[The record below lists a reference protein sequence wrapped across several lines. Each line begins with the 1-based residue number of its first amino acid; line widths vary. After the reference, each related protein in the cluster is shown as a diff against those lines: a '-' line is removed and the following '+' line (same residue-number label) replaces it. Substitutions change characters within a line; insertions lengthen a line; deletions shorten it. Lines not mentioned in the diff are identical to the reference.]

1 MKLEQQ
7 KKGLNKRSL
16 IVGVGFTLLFLV
28 LIARSFYIQ
37 TVDATMLK
45 EKARNIWN
53 SSSVLDPKR
62 GTIFDRNDERLAYN
76 APAYT
81 VIAILSNKYNNYI
94 VDPMQTANK
103 LAPVLKMNESTLY
116 SLLTKDVY
124 QVELRPGGWKIDKE
138 MAEEVE
144 SLGLPG
150 IILREEVKR
159 YYPNNSLASHLI
171 GFVDYENKAIMGI
184 ENQYNEELSGEQ
196 GQIKVMKDLKGYGL
210 PDTEEIYPPKDG
222 NNIVLTIDKT
232 IQQYVESALDKAMA
246 LYKPQKMTAIV
257 ANPKT
262 GEILAL
268 SNRPDFNPNEYWSI
282 QDYRNYATQYPFE
295 PGSTFKIV
303 TLAAAV
309 EENLFN
315 PEEKYQSGR
324 WTIGKSVVPDHNNGQ
339 GWGKISFL
347 EGVQRSS
354 NVAFAILGY
363 ERLGKEKLFNYIQ
376 QFGFGQS
383 TGIDISNE
391 AKGIMHDIRQ
401 VSDIGVAN
409 IAFGQGVSV
418 TPIQQVMAV
427 SAIAN
432 GGYLMRPYLVKEI
445 RDPKTDEIIQSKEPT
460 VVRRVVSEKTAK
472 ETREILEKVVEFG
485 QKPGFIEGYHVA
497 GKTGTAQ
504 IIENG
509 RYSNNKYIVSYIGF
523 APANDPSL
531 IIYVA
536 VDQPDLDVPYY
547 GSTIAAPIFK
557 EIMQNSLRYLK
568 VSPDIQKENQ
578 IKEVPSIVMGNYE
591 KQPIVSSKYDLV
603 DKGLIPVII
612 GDGNV
617 VIKQFPKESTMINSG
632 ETVYLITV
640 PKDQYT
646 VPNLVG
652 KSLREA
658 ITLCT
663 ILEIPF
669 EIDGNGV
676 VVEQSIA
683 PESIYKAGTLKIKLQ
698 EPQALH
704 GSSDTN
710 QAQGN

>member
-1 MKLEQQ
+1 MKIDKY
-7 KKGLNKRSL
+7 KKSLNIRSL
-16 IVGVGFTLLFLV
+16 IVGVSFTLLFII

-37 TVDATMLK
+37 TVDATMLQ

-53 SSSVLDPKR
+53 SSSVLEPKR
-62 GTIFDRNDERLAYN
+62 GSILDRNNERLAYN

-81 VIAILSNKYNNYI
+81 VIAILSNKYNNHI
-94 VDPMQTANK
+94 IDPMQTANK
-103 LAPVLKMNESTLY
+103 LAPVLKMSEASLY

-124 QVELRPGGWKIDKE
+124 QVELRPGGWKIDKDK
-138 MAEEVE
+138 AKEVE

-150 IILREEVKR
+150 IILREEGKR

-184 ENQYNEELSGEQ
+184 ENQYNEKLSGEQ
-196 GQIKVMKDLKGYGL
+196 GQLKVMKDLKGYEL
-210 PDTEEIYPPKDG
+210 PDKEEIYHPAKDG
-222 NNIVLTIDKT
+222 NNLVLTIDKT

-268 SNRPDFNPNEYWSI
+268 SNRPDYDPNEYWSI
-282 QDYRNYATQYPFE
+282 EDYRNYATQYPFE

-303 TLAAAV
+303 TLAAAI
-309 EENLFN
+309 EENMFN
-315 PEEKYQSGR
+315 AEEKYQSGR
-324 WTIGKSVVPDHNNGQ
+324 WRIGKSVVPDHNNGK
-339 GWGKISFL
+339 GWGEISFL
-347 EGVQRSS
+347 EGVQHSS

-363 ERLGKEKLFNYIQ
+363 ERLGKDKLFDYIN
-376 QFGFGQS
+376 QFGFGQP
-383 TGIDISNE
+383 TGIDLMNE
-391 AKGIMHDIRQ
+391 AKGIIHDKNQ

-432 GGYLMRPYLVKEI
+432 GGYLMQPYLVKEI
-445 RDPKTDEIIQSKEPT
+445 KDPKTNEIIEKKEPK
-460 VVRRVVSEKTAK
+460 VIRRVVSEKTAK
-472 ETREILEKVVEFG
+472 ETREILEKVVDFG
-485 QKPGFIEGYHVA
+485 QKPGYIEGYHVA

-523 APANDPSL
+523 APANDPSI

-568 VSPDIQKENQ
+568 VSPDIQQGTLSKE
-578 IKEVPSIVMGNYE
+578 IPSIVMKNYE
-591 KQPIVSSKYDLV
+591 KKAVISSNTDLV
-603 DKGLIPVII
+603 NQGLSPVII

-617 VIKQFPKESTMINSG
+617 VIKQFPKENTTVNNG
-632 ETVYLITV
+632 ESVYLITV
-640 PKDQYT
+640 PKAQYT
-646 VPNLVG
+646 VPDLKG

-669 EIDGNGV
+669 EIEGNGV
-676 VVEQSIA
+676 VIEQSIA
-683 PESIYKAGTLKIKLQ
+683 PNTLYTKGKIKIKLQ
-698 EPQALH
+698 DPQALY
-704 GSSDTN
+704 TN
-710 QAQGN
+710 DESEE